1 MAEQDN
7 IQPQSGGMAL
17 SGRPN
22 IEAVEELPEP
32 QIETPIKIKNHCHLN
47 D

>member
-7 IQPQSGGMAL
+7 NI
-17 SGRPN
+17 PN

-32 QIETPIKIKNHCHLN
+32 QIETPIKIKNQCHLN

>member
-7 IQPQSGGMAL
+7 I
-17 SGRPN
+17 PN

-32 QIETPIKIKNHCHLN
+32 QIETPIKIKNQFQLN